1 MKNLTCC
8 FTGHRHLSISNE
20 ILSVKLEKQISYLI
34 EQGIIYYGTGG
45 ALGFD
50 TIAALTI
57 IKLRSQYPSIKL
69 ILVLP
74 CKEQTWGWSSS
85 DISVYNY
92 ILSQANKIVYTSESY
107 YPGCM
112 HKRNRHLVDNS
123 SHCICYMEKD
133 NGGTAYTVKYALDCG
148 LTVYNL
154 AENNY

>member
-1 MKNLTCC
+1 MKNSTCC
-8 FTGHRHLSISNE
+8 FTGHRHLSVSNE
-20 ILSVKLEKQISYLI
+20 ILSARLEKQIIDLI
-34 EQGIIYYGTGG
+34 EQGIIYYGAGG

-50 TIAALTI
+50 TIAALTV
-57 IKLRSQYPSIKL
+57 IKLRNQYSNIKL

-74 CKEQTWGWSSS
+74 CKDQTKGWNNN

-92 ILSQANKIVYTSESY
+92 ILSQANKVVYTSESY

-133 NGGTAYTVKYALDCG
+133 SGGTAYTVSYARDSG

-154 AENNY
+154 AENN